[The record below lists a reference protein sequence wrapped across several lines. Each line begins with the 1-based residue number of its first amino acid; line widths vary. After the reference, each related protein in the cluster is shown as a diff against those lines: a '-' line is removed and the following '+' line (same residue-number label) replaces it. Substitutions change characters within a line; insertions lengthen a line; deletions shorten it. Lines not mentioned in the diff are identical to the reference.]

1 MVFSWWAGMGHPR
14 GFARPPAVLSRRAG
28 GPGSVGLE
36 LLPSPPPPQ
45 PTLESDFFQEVA
57 GLLE

>member
-1 MVFSWWAGMGHPR
+1 MGHPR

-36 LLPSPPPPQ
+36 LLPSPPPQ
-45 PTLESDFFQEVA
+45 PSLESDFFQEVA

>member
-36 LLPSPPPPQ
+36 LLPSPPPPSHPWSQ
-45 PTLESDFFQEVA
+45 TFSRKSQ
-57 GLLE
+57 GS